1 MAHNLLDYVL
11 LDRAVSFGD
20 IGLLE
25 DLLPRLL
32 FRFIGRGSSN
42 YSIEILEL
50 LQGLHREWPTDL
62 MCVFSD
68 PFT

>member
-1 MAHNLLDYVL
+1 VL

-32 FRFIGRGSSN
+32 FRFIGGGSSN
-42 YSIEILEL
+42 YLIEILEL